1 MDRYWRFCQNH
12 AENHSETIRS
22 LRRVRWAQVL
32 VPLAIGLAL
41 LGTAVQSW
49 VTVQRAATTVEMAQ
63 GRRLLRVVRRSL
75 GPLLPPTREQLER
88 VLDMHEDLGLRCVA
102 MPDEDGGPPVIAGD
116 CKLSPDEVRRVLDD
130 PPLLGMLRI
139 DRNVGMI
146 GGRPRWRR
154 GFGAAP
160 PGATRWARMR
170 SVLIVFEPLE
180 AHALQRSV
188 TRSLI
193 VALAALLAL
202 IAAAIVLWRLS
213 RRAERL
219 QEAAERDRRFV
230 TLGEMSAVLA
240 HEIRNP
246 LAALKGHAQLL
257 LERLGDAGAPREK
270 AARVVAEAQR
280 LERLTEDLLSFVRSS
295 QVSPVP
301 VDPAAVLREAVRDVD
316 PVQIDVDTAAAP
328 TSWRLDPVRMH
339 QALVNLLRNAVEA
352 SPAGA
357 HAVASVAREGEALG
371 FRVRDRGVGV
381 PAGDADRIFEP
392 FYTTRAQGTGLGLAV
407 ARRIVELHGGAVT
420 AHTHPEGGAEFRVVI
435 P

>member
-1 MDRYWRFCQNH
+1 MPSQNH
-12 AENHSETIRS
+12 AEDHSETIRS

-75 GPLLPPTREQLER
+75 GPPLPATREQLER

-102 MPDEDGGPPVIAGD
+102 MPDEDGGPPVTAGD
-116 CKLSPDEVRRVLDD
+116 CKLSPEEVRRVLDD
-130 PPLLGMLRI
+130 PPLLGVLRI

-193 VALAALLAL
+193 VALAALLVL

-213 RRAERL
+213 RRAEQL
-219 QEAAERDRRFV
+219 QEAAERDRRLA

-246 LAALKGHAQLL
+246 LASLKGHAQLL

-270 AARVVAEAQR
+270 AERVVAEAQR

-295 QVSPVP
+295 QVIAGAGRSGALSCARPCATSIRRRSTSTPRRRRRAGGSTRSACVRCWSTCCATRSRHRPRARTPSPAWRARARRSASACATGARACP
-301 VDPAAVLREAVRDVD
+301 RATRSASSSRSTPRAPRAPGSASPSRGASSSC
-316 PVQIDVDTAAAP
+316 TAAPSPRTRIPRAAQ
-328 TSWRLDPVRMH
+328 SS
-339 QALVNLLRNAVEA
+339 A
-352 SPAGA
+352 S
-357 HAVASVAREGEALG
+357 
-371 FRVRDRGVGV
+371 
-381 PAGDADRIFEP
+381 
-392 FYTTRAQGTGLGLAV
+392 
-407 ARRIVELHGGAVT
+407 
-420 AHTHPEGGAEFRVVI
+420 
-435 P
+435 

>member
-1 MDRYWRFCQNH
+1 MPSQNH
-12 AENHSETIRS
+12 ADGHSETIRS

-41 LGTAVQSW
+41 VGTAVQSW
-49 VTVQRAATTVEMAQ
+49 VTVQRAATTVAMAQ
-63 GRRLLRVVRRSL
+63 GRRMLRMVRRSL
-75 GPLLPPTREQLER
+75 GPPFPPTQERLER
-88 VLDMHEDLGLRCVA
+88 VLNMHEDLGLRCVA
-102 MPDEDGGPPVIAGD
+102 MPDEDGGAPVIAGD
-116 CKLSPDEVRRVLDD
+116 CTLPPEEVRRLLDD
-130 PPLLGMLRI
+130 PPPLGVLRI

-154 GFGAAP
+154 GFGAASP
-160 PGATRWARMR
+160 DAGRWARSR
-170 SVLIVFEPLE
+170 SMLIVFEPLE

-188 TRSLI
+188 TRSVI

-213 RRAERL
+213 RRAEQL
-219 QEAAERDRRFV
+219 QESAERDRRLV

-316 PVQIDVDTAAAP
+316 PAQIDLDTTAAPA
-328 TSWRLDPVRMH
+328 SWRLDPVRMH

-352 SPAGA
+352 SPASA
-357 HAVASVAREGEALG
+357 HAVASVAREGESLG
-371 FRVRDRGVGV
+371 FRVRDRGLGV
-381 PAGDADRIFEP
+381 PTGDTERIFEP

-420 AHTHPEGGAEFRVVI
+420 AYTHPEGGAEFRVVI

>member
-1 MDRYWRFCQNH
+1 MPSQNH
-12 AENHSETIRS
+12 AEDHSETIRS

-75 GPLLPPTREQLER
+75 GPRLPPTREQLER

-130 PPLLGMLRI
+130 PPVLGMLRI

-193 VALAALLAL
+193 VALAALLVL

-213 RRAERL
+213 RRAEQL
-219 QEAAERDRRFV
+219 QEAAERDRRLV

-246 LAALKGHAQLL
+246 LA
-257 LERLGDAGAPREK
+257 
-270 AARVVAEAQR
+270 VAEGPRAAPAR
-280 LERLTEDLLSFVRSS
+280 ATGRRRRAAGEGGARRRRGAATRAPHRGPAELRARRAS
-295 QVSPVP
+295 VSPVP
-301 VDPAAVLREAVRDVD
+301 VDPAAVLREARARRRCLRRSTST
-316 PVQIDVDTAAAP
+316 PRAAP
-328 TSWRLDPVRMH
+328 TSVAARPGPHAPGAGQPAAQR
-339 QALVNLLRNAVEA
+339 REA
-352 SPAGA
+352 I
-357 HAVASVAREGEALG
+357 ARG
-371 FRVRDRGVGV
+371 R
-381 PAGDADRIFEP
+381 
-392 FYTTRAQGTGLGLAV
+392 
-407 ARRIVELHGGAVT
+407 ARRRQRCARGRGARLPR
-420 AHTHPEGGAEFRVVI
+420 A
-435 P
+435 